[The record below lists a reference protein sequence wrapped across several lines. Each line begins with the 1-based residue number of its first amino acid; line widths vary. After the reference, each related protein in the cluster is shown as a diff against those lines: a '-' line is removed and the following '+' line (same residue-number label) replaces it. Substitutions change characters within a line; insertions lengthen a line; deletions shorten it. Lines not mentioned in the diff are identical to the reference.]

1 MTVCSEQKAVSS
13 KNQRRW
19 EKFIDRALR
28 AMASALCLL
37 GAVLLTLSFR
47 TEAQQPEK
55 IFRIGVLVSPSESYI
70 SYRVGAFR
78 QRLRELGYV
87 EGKNVAIEYR
97 YAEGK
102 LDRLP
107 DLAGELVG
115 LKVDVI
121 VTVGPASRIAMK
133 ASSTIP
139 IVTAGSSDPVGDG
152 LVSSLARPSG
162 NITGLSL
169 RFPELDRKRL
179 ELLREAFPK
188 VARIALLWAST
199 GERRTPALIDVE
211 AEAKALRLELLSLEM
226 RSLEDLDSALAR
238 AKREGAQA
246 IIAASDPRINMQVHK
261 ILKFAEKNHVPV
273 IYAASEFVE
282 AGGLMSYGPNYREMF
297 RRVAEFVDKILKG
310 TKPAD
315 IPFEQPTK
323 IELVINLRTAKQIGV
338 TIPSEVLIWADRV
351 IK

>member
-1 MTVCSEQKAVSS
+1 MNSKDPGNPVRKAVI
-13 KNQRRW
+13 R
-19 EKFIDRALR
+19 LT
-28 AMASALCLL
+28 L
-37 GAVLLTLSFR
+37 GTLLLTLSFR
-47 TEAQQPEK
+47 VEAQQAEK
-55 IFRIGVLVSPSESYI
+55 VFRIGVLVAPSASYI
-70 SYRVGAFR
+70 SYRLGAFR

-87 EGKNVAIEYR
+87 EGKKVVIEYR

-107 DLAGELVG
+107 DLAAELVG

-133 ASSTIP
+133 ATSAIP

-188 VARIALLWAST
+188 VVRIALLWAST

-211 AEAKALRLELLSLEM
+211 AEAKALRLKVLSLEV

-238 AKREGAQA
+238 AKRERAQA
-246 IIAASDPRINMQVHK
+246 LIVNSDPRINMQLRQ
-261 ILKFAEKNHVPV
+261 ILDFTEKNRLPA

-282 AGGLMSYGPNYREMF
+282 AGGLMSYGPNYRDLF
-297 RRVAEFVDKILKG
+297 RRAAEFVDKILKG

-323 IELVINLRTAKQIGV
+323 LELVINLRTAKQIGV
-338 TIPSEVLIWADRV
+338 TIPPEMLMWADQV

>member
-1 MTVCSEQKAVSS
+1 MRKRVI
-13 KNQRRW
+13 RL
-19 EKFIDRALR
+19 AL
-28 AMASALCLL
+28 STLL
-37 GAVLLTLSFR
+37 LSLSFGA
-47 TEAQQPEK
+47 EAQQAEK
-55 IFRIGVLVSPSESYI
+55 VLRIGVLVAPSASYI
-70 SYRVGAFR
+70 SYRIGAFR

-107 DLAGELVG
+107 DLAAELVG

-133 ASSTIP
+133 ATSAIP

-188 VARIALLWAST
+188 VARIALLWASM

-211 AEAKALRLELLSLEM
+211 AEAKALRLELLSLEV
-226 RSLEDLDSALAR
+226 RSLKDVDNALAR
-238 AKREGAQA
+238 AKRQGAQA
-246 IIAASDPRINMQVHK
+246 IIAASDTRINMQLHK
-261 ILKFAEKNHVPV
+261 ILEFAEKNRLPV
-273 IYAASEFVE
+273 IYATSEFVE

-297 RRVAEFVDKILKG
+297 GRVADFVDKILKG

-323 IELVINLRTAKQIGV
+323 LEFVINLRTAKQIGV
-338 TIPSEVLIWADRV
+338 TIPPEVLMWADRV